1 MLNYLQW
8 FIMVVLSASATVQG
22 SHEKLP
28 VAANLHRADGSHESY
43 DQNLATVTA
52 DEGFVDS
59 TTPGTGTTHDRAL
72 FKETPI
78 MDAITIVWYLA
89 TLIALVAFFLVMA
102 CADRNRC
109 RSRKPAQEELTPPP
123 TPAPSY
129 RQFAPPNYDTLV
141 FEKDN
146 DSIFIIPYDA
156 RIESEHQR
164 YAESLANDLEEIIV
178 QPNVSNDH
186 VPTSDI
192 RNEEDGDAGSDA
204 TAVPEVCSS
213 EPVRAN

>member
-8 FIMVVLSASATVQG
+8 FIMAVVSVSVTVQG
-22 SHEKLP
+22 SNEELL
-28 VAANLHRADGSHESY
+28 VAANLHRADGSYESY
-43 DQNLATVTA
+43 DQNLATVTET

-89 TLIALVAFFLVMA
+89 TFIALISFFLVMA

-164 YAESLANDLEEIIV
+164 NAESLANDLEEIIV

-192 RNEEDGDAGSDA
+192 RNEEDGDAGSD
-204 TAVPEVCSS
+204 TTSVPAVSS
-213 EPVRAN
+213 SAC